1 MSDRSNTATDND
13 NPPSLV
19 GGDMLSLIT
28 SGMYS
33 NPLTIYREYLQNAA
47 DSIAASGQPGGGEV
61 DIKIDVSAR
70 RVTIRDYGPGLSY
83 MQAKKCLIPVSQSGK
98 SRQHDRGFRGIG
110 RLSGL
115 AFGSSVEFLTRQNKK
130 SPVTQIIWH
139 GEKLRH
145 GIENQLSVAEIIS
158 QCVTVDKIN
167 EGEYPASFFEVQVHE
182 ISRFA
187 ASSILNRDVVR
198 QYIGEICPV
207 PFEENFPFANQV
219 FDLFLADCP
228 LSMINVRLNEDIS
241 PVTRL
246 HTNGIY
252 GTEDHSDKFIE
263 FETIRVPTPDS
274 EEYAATGW
282 IAHSSYLGAL
292 RKSLGIRGLRARV
305 GNIQI
310 GDDQVFDHLFTEDRF
325 NRWCVGEVHILDPRI
340 VPNGRRDYFEPNA
353 YLRNLEN
360 HLGAVCR
367 KLEQRCR
374 MASKQRARRKRLSD
388 FLDTLGSTYELV
400 TSGYL
405 SADTARQFSARKL
418 SEIPNFR
425 NDYADRSFSAE
436 IKKLD
441 DLEKSLKDF
450 RFARY
455 NRPLSGVASRDVRV
469 YRKIFAILAETS
481 SSPQRAKQMI
491 EAILDYETT

>member
-1 MSDRSNTATDND
+1 MSNRSNTPINHDD
-13 NPPSLV
+13 PPSLV

-33 NPLTIYREYLQNAA
+33 NPLAIYREYLQNAA

-61 DIKIDVSAR
+61 DIKIDVSER
-70 RVTIRDYGPGLSY
+70 RVTIRDHGPGLSY
-83 MQAKKCLIPVSQSGK
+83 VQAKKCLIPISQSDK
-98 SRQHDRGFRGIG
+98 NRQHDRGFRGIG

-115 AFGSSVEFLTRQNKK
+115 AFGSSVEFLTRHNKNSSVIK
-130 SPVTQIIWH
+130 ITWH

-158 QCVTVDKIN
+158 QCVTLEKIN
-167 EGEYPASFFEVQVHE
+167 EGEYPANFFEVQVHG
-182 ISRFA
+182 IPRFA

-207 PFEENFPFANQV
+207 PFGEDFPYANQV
-219 FDLFLADCP
+219 FDLFSADYP
-228 LSMINVRLNEDIS
+228 LSMINVRLNEDINL
-241 PVTRL
+241 VTRL

-252 GTEDHSDKFIE
+252 GAGDRFDKFIE
-263 FETIRVPTPDS
+263 FEAIRVPAPDS
-274 EEYAATGW
+274 EEYVAVGW

-292 RKSLGIRGLRARV
+292 RKSLGIRGLRARM
-305 GNIQI
+305 GNIQV

-325 NRWCVGEVHILDPRI
+325 NRWCVGEIHILDSRI
-340 VPNGRRDYFEPNA
+340 VPNGRRDYFEPNT

-360 HLGAVCR
+360 HLGTVCR
-367 KLEQRCR
+367 KLELRCR
-374 MASKQRARRKRLSD
+374 MASKQRAKRKRLSD
-388 FLDTLGSTYELV
+388 FLDTLDSTYELV

-405 SADTARQFSARKL
+405 SADTARQLSVRKL
-418 SEIPNFR
+418 AEIPNFR
-425 NDYADRSFSAE
+425 SDYAGRSFFTE

-441 DLEKSLKDF
+441 DLEKNLKDF
-450 RFARY
+450 LSTRY
-455 NRPLSGVASRDVRV
+455 SRPLSGVVSRDVRV